1 MNEKEIFNQGGFLP
15 LWCDVETNVET
26 NVEEQVLSRAYTE
39 QRKDLTTLLAELEDI
54 KNMIE
59 DAKAREWHLG
69 QLLKFHNAGLKK
81 E

>member
-1 MNEKEIFNQGGFLP
+1 MNEKEFFNQGGFLP
-15 LWCDVETNVET
+15 LWCEVEVDVEKE
-26 NVEEQVLSRAYTE
+26 VLNRAYTE